1 MVTKEKT
8 MAKKVTLSEDE
19 ENPKKK
25 KDKKSEEDIKKEK
38 IEEHF
43 KSLKAQK
50 TGNLYAD
57 NKHLWPEDEFVDS
70 QCYVLNAIYSGD
82 IFKGPPR
89 NRVMMLAGQQAV
101 GKTFFIIRGHV
112 KPLVDNGIFVYY
124 IDTENALVDSDIEA
138 FGVNPN
144 GFKILKVSTV
154 EDVRKQISSIIQPHF
169 DKFEKTKKQSDIP
182 AIAFIMDSQGNL
194 TTNASLAKTAE
205 GKDTKD
211 MTKQVELKRL
221 YSELTVKLGLMNI
234 PFILTNHVYA
244 NIGGYGD
251 PLTIAGGSGAL
262 YNSSIILF
270 LKKVKEVENGVR
282 KGSIINI
289 KAIKSR
295 YVKEGMCEVSLYLS
309 FETGFNKWY
318 GLHLL
323 AEKAGLLEELDEKK
337 HTALGVVVPIS
348 GLGRKSKWVIKNP
361 YKDASTWVV
370 CGEVDLH
377 KESTIGTILNPINEW
392 VNSNFK
398 LPKPIDFSLEEEIK
412 DVDSSKESDISEDDL
427 EAPEE

>member
-1 MVTKEKT
+1 
-8 MAKKVTLSEDE
+8 MAKKPTQTLED
-19 ENPKKK
+19 ENPKKSK
-25 KDKKSEEDIKKEK
+25 KSKSEEQKEDQ
-38 IEEHF
+38 IEKN
-43 KSLKAQK
+43 KSTWDLLQDEK
-50 TGNLYAD
+50 TGNIYAD
-57 NKHLWPEDEFVDS
+57 YKHLWPEDEFIDS
-70 QCYVLNAIYSGD
+70 QCYVLNAIYTGD

-89 NRVMMLAGQQAV
+89 NRVMMLAGVQAV

-124 IDTENALVDSDIEA
+124 IDTENALVESNIEE
-138 FGVNPN
+138 FGVDPR
-144 GFKILKVSTV
+144 GFKILKINTV
-154 EDVRKQISSIIQPHF
+154 EEVRKTISSLIQKHYE
-169 DKFEKTKKQSDIP
+169 KFEKTKKRSDIP
-182 AIAFIMDSQGNL
+182 AIAFVMDSQGNL
-194 TTNASLAKTAE
+194 TTNASLTKTAE

-295 YVKEGMCEVSLYLS
+295 YIKEGMCEVSLYLS

-337 HTALGVVVPIS
+337 HTTLGVIIPES
-348 GLGRKSKWVIKNP
+348 GLGRKKKYVIKNP

-370 CGEVDLH
+370 CGESDLH
-377 KESTIGTILNPINEW
+377 KETTIGTILIPINEW
-392 VNSNFK
+392 VNTNFK
-398 LPKPIDFSLEEEIK
+398 LPKPIDFSLDEEIK
-412 DVDSSKESDISEDDL
+412 EIDPSKDIDINEDTL
-427 EAPEE
+427 QEPEE